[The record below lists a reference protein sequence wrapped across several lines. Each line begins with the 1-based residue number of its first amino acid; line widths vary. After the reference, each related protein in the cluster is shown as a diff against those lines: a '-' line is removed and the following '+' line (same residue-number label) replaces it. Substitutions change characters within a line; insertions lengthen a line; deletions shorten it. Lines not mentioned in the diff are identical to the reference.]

1 MNDFESLKKSWKTV
15 RNDSARIPDPT
26 RPGRVGKRL
35 RRRFS
40 ILIIVALELPLIA
53 ISLHHHLGVSLWVCA
68 AYGLFGLI
76 MACLTAIIYRD
87 LNSKKYLSLTVVEA
101 TEYVRRIVHKRSNF
115 RIAGIIMMIPL
126 LATILYEF
134 YFIDKMMFWSSVI
147 GAVTGLIIGLS
158 IEFRILRDFNRLLES
173 ISSDG
178 ERTDGSDAEL

>member
-1 MNDFESLKKSWKTV
+1 MNDFESLKKTWKTV
-15 RNDSARIPDPT
+15 RNDSARIPDLT
-26 RPGRVGKRL
+26 RPGRVGRRL

-40 ILIIVALELPLIA
+40 ILILVALELPLLA
-53 ISLHHHLGVSLWVCA
+53 ISLRCHLGLSIWVCA

-76 MACLTAIIYRD
+76 MACLTAVIYRD
-87 LNSKKYLSLTVVEA
+87 LNSKKFLSLTVVEA
-101 TEYVRRIVHKRSNF
+101 TEYVRRIVHKRSKF

-134 YFIDKMMFWSSVI
+134 YFIDKVMFWSSVI

-173 ISSDG
+173 IGNDG
-178 ERTDGSDAEL
+178 EVPDSSCADL